1 MPNVLSED
9 APAKVNLTLRVLGRR
24 SDGYHELQS
33 LVAFAR
39 DIGDVVTLDT
49 AQSTRVTVA
58 GPMAH
63 ALIGDNLVETA
74 VRQIEQAIPA
84 ISVGAVALD
93 KRLPVAAGV
102 GGGSADAAALLRIAC
117 RAHPALPA
125 QLDIEDL
132 ARRLG
137 ADVPVCLINRPAMM
151 SGVGERIAAV
161 HFPAPVHAVLV
172 NPMVPVPSDKTAR
185 VFRALN
191 APTLQAD
198 APVDD
203 ISQLAD
209 LDALIT
215 VMRLRGNDLQ
225 SAAISVMPEIERV
238 LAVLSRSPS
247 CLIARLSGAGPTC
260 FGLYRTRDDA
270 ATAAALISHQNAKW
284 WVRATLLA

>member
-1 MPNVLSED
+1 MPTVLRED

-24 SDGYHELQS
+24 PDGYHELQS

-39 DIGDVVTLDT
+39 DIGDVLTLDA
-49 AQSTRVTVA
+49 AQPARVTVVGA
-58 GPMAH
+58 MAD
-63 ALIGDNLVETA
+63 ALTGDNLVEIA
-74 VRQIEQAIPA
+74 VRRIEQAVPTIT
-84 ISVGAVALD
+84 VGAVSLE

-117 RAHPALPA
+117 RAHPVLSA
-125 QLDIEDL
+125 QIDLDDL

-137 ADVPVCLINRPAMM
+137 ADVPVCLFNRPAMM
-151 SGVGERIAAV
+151 SGVGERLTAV
-161 HFPAPVHAVLV
+161 PFPAPVHAVLV

-191 APTLQAD
+191 APPLQAD

-260 FGLYRTRDDA
+260 FGLYRTCDEA

-284 WVRATLLA
+284 WVRATTLA

>member
-39 DIGDVVTLDT
+39 DIGDVVTLDA
-49 AQSTRVTVA
+49 AQPTRVTVA
-58 GPMAH
+58 GPMSH

-102 GGGSADAAALLRIAC
+102 GGGSADAAALLRIVC

-161 HFPAPVHAVLV
+161 SFPAAIHAVLV
-172 NPMVPVPSDKTAR
+172 NPMVPVPSNKTAQ
-185 VFRALN
+185 VFAAL
-191 APTLQAD
+191 D
-198 APVDD
+198 APPVQSTQVSADMPD
-203 ISQLAD
+203 VAD
-209 LDALIT
+209 LEALLT
-215 VMRLRGNDLQ
+215 VMQLRGNDLQ
-225 SAAISVMPEIERV
+225 SAAISVMPVIEDV
-238 LAVLSRSPS
+238 LAALDRSPS

>member
-74 VRQIEQAIPA
+74 VRQIEQAMPA

-151 SGVGERIAAV
+151 SGGGERIAAV
-161 HFPAPVHAVLV
+161 SFPAAVHAVLV
-172 NPMVPVPSDKTAR
+172 NPMVPVPSNKTAQ
-185 VFRALN
+185 VFAAL
-191 APTLQAD
+191 D
-198 APVDD
+198 APPVQSTQVSADLLD
-203 ISQLAD
+203 LAD
-209 LDALIT
+209 LEALLT
-215 VMRLRGNDLQ
+215 VMQLRGNDLQ
-225 SAAISVMPEIERV
+225 SAAISVMPVIEDV
-238 LAVLSRSPS
+238 LAALDRSPS

-260 FGLYRTRDDA
+260 FGLYRTGEDAAKA
-270 ATAAALISHQNAKW
+270 ATAINHQNAGW
-284 WVRATLLA
+284 WVRATRLG